1 MEERGEEKPLI
12 SHPPPCVQSLIVTG
26 LPSFLI
32 ILSIGQFEIQ
42 NTEQFAAL
50 LGTICSSL
58 RTNVRTNHTEN
69 TAVRTNHTEN
79 TDVTNQKDFRIYK
92 QSFQKGEI
100 VL

>member
-1 MEERGEEKPLI
+1 M
-12 SHPPPCVQSLIVTG
+12 G

-42 NTEQFAAL
+42 NTEQFAAF

>member
-1 MEERGEEKPLI
+1 MLQGV
-12 SHPPPCVQSLIVTG
+12 HF
-26 LPSFLI
+26 FLI
-32 ILSIGQFEIQ
+32 ILSIRQFEIQ
-42 NTEQFAAL
+42 NMEQFAAL

>member
-1 MEERGEEKPLI
+1 MQRFLN
-12 SHPPPCVQSLIVTG
+12 VTG

-69 TAVRTNHTEN
+69 TDAA
-79 TDVTNQKDFRIYK
+79 NQKDFRIYK

-100 VL
+100 VV